1 MCILFRVTWAKFRSH
16 TISHNSASKR
26 ANNFF
31 NHYFIIRFC
40 VCVCRISGWK
50 QKEHPMLYNA
60 LHIGDQIIS
69 IGGITI
75 TNAKEAN
82 KIINNSTGQ
91 FVSKTLLII
100 QEKFQNYMI
109 SAKDW

>member
-1 MCILFRVTWAKFRSH
+1 M
-16 TISHNSASKR
+16 
-26 ANNFF
+26 FF
-31 NHYFIIRFC
+31 FC
-40 VCVCRISGWK
+40 SFQRISGWK

-69 IGGITI
+69 VGGITV

-91 FVSKTLLII
+91 FVSMIDFVNHI
-100 QEKFQNYMI
+100 QYFVDAN
-109 SAKDW
+109 DFD

>member
-1 MCILFRVTWAKFRSH
+1 MDCFGIQNFR
-16 TISHNSASKR
+16 
-26 ANNFF
+26 FF
-31 NHYFIIRFC
+31 LPN
-40 VCVCRISGWK
+40 CRISGWK

-69 IGGITI
+69 IGGITV

-91 FVSKTLLII
+91 FVS
-100 QEKFQNYMI
+100 MI
-109 SAKDW
+109 DLGDNNGTPSHVR

>member
-1 MCILFRVTWAKFRSH
+1 MKYSL
-16 TISHNSASKR
+16 
-26 ANNFF
+26 
-31 NHYFIIRFC
+31 Y
-40 VCVCRISGWK
+40 RISGWK

-69 IGGITI
+69 IGGITV

-91 FVSKTLLII
+91 FVR
-100 QEKFQNYMI
+100 F
-109 SAKDW
+109 

>member
-1 MCILFRVTWAKFRSH
+1 
-16 TISHNSASKR
+16 
-26 ANNFF
+26 
-31 NHYFIIRFC
+31 
-40 VCVCRISGWK
+40 
-50 QKEHPMLYNA
+50 MLYNA

-91 FVSKTLLII
+91 FVSKYAIHFTV
-100 QEKFQNYMI
+100 
-109 SAKDW
+109 